1 MTCDEDPFRRRPRKS
16 TPGYERRERCVWMAR
31 KMTEWPS
38 EQRPFKKI
46 RTSYGC
52 NGDGIPLAVDRW
64 YNFHEFGCH
73 MGNVGIDSD
82 WVKFF

>member
-38 EQRPFKKI
+38 EQRPFKKNQDI
-46 RTSYGC
+46 VWLQRRWNSLGGGSVVQFPRIWMSYGKC
-52 NGDGIPLAVDRW
+52 R
-64 YNFHEFGCH
+64 F
-73 MGNVGIDSD
+73 
-82 WVKFF
+82 